1 MKQIKI
7 LLLILFLTIPSQA
20 FAFTGNVEINCDKA
34 GMSVNEATHC
44 TILGHA
50 ADGIVTGFEAVLTF
64 SNDLEVT
71 NFALTNN
78 FLSDGNDDVT
88 SGYEISAP
96 ANDLSGDFD
105 IATFDLT
112 LAEGATSSS
121 QEVSL
126 SSIVYYY
133 DLVTTYE
140 INNPVTVEFADFINM
155 NDYQIDNVK
164 NIIYGLSPST
174 VGVFKN
180 SISTNATLKVFNGSN
195 VEQDNN
201 AALATGHL
209 FKVSFP
215 SHNIDYKISILGD
228 VLGNGTVTVD
238 DAKRIALH
246 IIDGNVINGDEY
258 LMAADFDGNNVIKM
272 NDAIRLLKSIQN

>member
-1 MKQIKI
+1 MV
-7 LLLILFLTIPSQA
+7 S
-20 FAFTGNVEINCDKA
+20 
-34 GMSVNEATHC
+34 
-44 TILGHA
+44 
-50 ADGIVTGFEAVLTF
+50 GISDHVSISDALKLNAVLIADKWQGDGEKGDISIF
-64 SNDLEVT
+64 IDPEVKG
-71 NFALTNN
+71 
-78 FLSDGNDDVT
+78 S
-88 SGYEISAP
+88 
-96 ANDLSGDFD
+96 FD
-105 IATFDLT
+105 IGT
-112 LAEGATSSS
+112 LK
-121 QEVSL
+121 L
-126 SSIVYYY
+126 
-133 DLVTTYE
+133 
-140 INNPVTVEFADFINM
+140 
-155 NDYQIDNVK
+155 K
-164 NIIYGLSPST
+164 NIST

-209 FKVSFP
+209 FKVSFL

-228 VLGNGTVTVD
+228 VLGNGTVTID